1 MRYVVRYQKWKEK
14 KYKVILNFIHSSLG
28 GKSYV
33 RYLYILGVPYH
44 HILNNLLLTIQS
56 TEQIKQ
62 HGLLSVIC
70 DQEEIIIILARVQY
84 N

>member
-1 MRYVVRYQKWKEK
+1 MERK
-14 KYKVILNFIHSSLG
+14 KYKVILDFIHSSLG

-33 RYLYILGVPYH
+33 RHLYIVGVPYH

-62 HGLLSVIC
+62 HWLLSVIC